1 MQKDLI
7 SRQMAVETIMGQPP
21 EPHYPS
27 WYAAQIEGLPPA
39 QPEIIR
45 CKDCKYWRIDSEG
58 ERYCDRIVGVLGC
71 DAGNGFCSD
80 AERR

>member
-1 MQKDLI
+1 MTYLDLI
-7 SRQMAVETIMGQPP
+7 RDADRKLD
-21 EPHYPS
+21 
-27 WYAAQIEGLPPA
+27 IEKITFGEYEEMIKPLKWEI

-71 DAGNGFCSD
+71 EDGSGYCSD